1 MNDEIHPE
9 SPQPIGGPE
18 PIETHRGRK
27 ILKRMAITVVAGVGG
42 LFVLATGLV
51 PGRCAGATRSSKLR
65 WQERQDEITRAVQA
79 ADLDQPAREE
89 KGTVEQKSAE
99 P

>member
-1 MNDEIHPE
+1 MNDETNPE
-9 SPQPIGGPE
+9 STQPIGSPE
-18 PIETHRGRK
+18 PIEPHRGRK
-27 ILKRMAITVVAGVGG
+27 ILKRMAITMVAGVGG

-65 WQERQDEITRAVQA
+65 WQERQDEITRAIQA
-79 ADLDQPAREE
+79 ADSDQSA
-89 KGTVEQKSAE
+89 GGGQATVKQKSAE